1 MPLRWRSK
9 PRFDVPRPASGRL
22 PANYGHSVAH
32 QGSRLSVRL
41 EPINGR
47 AEWRVKT
54 SKACAATRQLGLR
67 CATVS
72 DAFSPQ
78 GDLIM
83 QPLSPTERKMWREPP
98 TESKQGASAEE
109 INQKYA
115 KRELRIVTETNREQ
129 LPNFVQAMQREGWLK
144 LQPFYQ
150 RRQRWDDKR
159 KSKLIESFIMN
170 IPVPPCFL
178 YESDLARYEVMDG
191 QQRISAIADFYENR
205 FKLKGLEQWPE
216 LNGLIYDR
224 LPSEI
229 RRGLDRRSISY
240 IVLLKESANTRD
252 EELLLRQQVFERL
265 NTGGVEL
272 ENQEVRH
279 CIYHNEF
286 DDLLIELSRHPAMRD
301 AWGLVRYEKEEDEN
315 PPQKLLTN
323 PHFSKMRDV
332 EFVLR
337 CLALRHAEHYRGGMQ
352 RFLDQYMVRSRHFS
366 SDDIQFLHDLFTD
379 TIELAQTIFGDHLF
393 RPWSPKAG
401 GWAPKPQIAYADA
414 LMVALSERIDQKAK
428 LADARDRIIAGT
440 KRLIESEPTGT
451 FTGQGNTRE
460 AVEKRIAAFR
470 GLLTSI
476 AEGN

>member
-1 MPLRWRSK
+1 
-9 PRFDVPRPASGRL
+9 
-22 PANYGHSVAH
+22 
-32 QGSRLSVRL
+32 
-41 EPINGR
+41 
-47 AEWRVKT
+47 
-54 SKACAATRQLGLR
+54 
-67 CATVS
+67 
-72 DAFSPQ
+72 
-78 GDLIM
+78 M
-83 QPLSPTERKMWREPP
+83 QQLSPTERKMWRELS
-98 TESKQGASAEE
+98 TESKQGSSAEE

-301 AWGLVRYEKEEDEN
+301 AWGLVRYETEEDKN
-315 PPQKLLTN
+315 PPAKLLAN

-366 SDDIQFLHDLFTD
+366 SEDIRFLRDLFSD
-379 TIELAQTIFGDHLF
+379 TIELAQMIFGDHLF
-393 RPWSPKAG
+393 RPWSPKVG
-401 GWAPKPQIAYADA
+401 NWTPKPQIAYADA
-414 LMVALSERIDQKAK
+414 LMVALSERIEQKAV
-428 LADARDRIIAGT
+428 LADERDRIIVGA
-440 KRLIESEPTGT
+440 KQLIEAEPIGT

-460 AVEKRIAAFR
+460 TVEKRIAAFR
-470 GLLTSI
+470 RLFTSI
-476 AEGN
+476 VEGS